1 LVKML
6 TKRLPPEARQIE
18 VKFKRM
24 TDKQH
29 INVLLIEDNRHHADL
44 ISSMLMHAKDV
55 HIQLQH
61 AERLSSAF
69 ERLAGEPF
77 DVVLFDLGLPDSQ
90 GIETFIKVHDRYP
103 NIPIIVQTALND
115 IQLALRA
122 VQEGAQDYLV
132 KGQFDDG
139 LLVRAMQYSI
149 ERKKLAT
156 KLEKSLNEIKT
167 LRGLLPICAWC
178 KNIRDDKGYWKRVE
192 AYIEEHTQATFTHGI
207 CPDCRRKVASPSF
220 LKEIEKDHPGMFE
233 GNDDETKTTK

>member
-1 LVKML
+1 
-6 TKRLPPEARQIE
+6 
-18 VKFKRM
+18 M

-44 ISSMLMHAKDV
+44 ISSMLMHAQDV

-61 AERLSSAF
+61 AERLSSAV

-77 DVVLFDLGLPDSQ
+77 DVVLLDLGLPDSQ
-90 GIETFIKVHDRYP
+90 GIETFIKVHDQYP

-149 ERKKLAT
+149 ERKKLAA

-167 LRGLLPICAWC
+167 LRAYCLSVHGVKIYVMTKGTGKELRPILKNTPRLLLLM
-178 KNIRDDKGYWKRVE
+178 
-192 AYIEEHTQATFTHGI
+192 AYALIA
-207 CPDCRRKVASPSF
+207 
-220 LKEIEKDHPGMFE
+220 EKKLLLHPF
-233 GNDDETKTTK
+233 